1 MTSGSSAGHTECCVN
16 GCHTCVR
23 SAATRSALVRRST
36 GASSQSANPPTLTI
50 VVSSL
55 ADMVQRHCTVPPAD
69 LDRLHALVADWQLL
83 ADLSF
88 ADLVLH
94 VPLRPDHPAAPGFL

>member
-1 MTSGSSAGHTECCVN
+1 MPSASAMTSGSSSGQTACWVN
-16 GCHTCVR
+16 GCHTCRR
-23 SAATRSALVRRST
+23 SAATRSRVVRRIT
-36 GASSQSANPPTLTI
+36 GASSQRARPTLAV

-55 ADMVQRHCTVPPAD
+55 ADMVRQHSDLPPAD
-69 LDRLHALVADWQLL
+69 VERLHALVADWQLL

-94 VPLRPDHPAAPGFL
+94 VPLRADHPA